1 MEQKA
6 VNTTCLGSKT
16 YDDFYYKTTLD
27 FKDSKIR
34 FAPNYKYFESP
45 GGGEYPLNGTNH
57 FMSKKALYSSNGKVA
72 RKSLQEGLDAFIT
85 KYMGNFS
92 KHINDSKS
100 NNNW

>member
-1 MEQKA
+1 
-6 VNTTCLGSKT
+6 
-16 YDDFYYKTTLD
+16 
-27 FKDSKIR
+27 
-34 FAPNYKYFESP
+34 
-45 GGGEYPLNGTNH
+45 
-57 FMSKKALYSSNGKVA
+57 MSKKALYGSNGKVA